1 MSKKIELVTF
11 VILTNLLIS
20 VFAYAQTPSTP
31 APPAAAAVAAT
42 NSTTTSASKEQ
53 YEFEEVEEGGGNSI
67 KLLLAEGNKK
77 RIRRYLNLTSG
88 IKHDEEISLPELPL
102 TYKGA
107 IELIDIQRIKG
118 TDIFRILP
126 LNKPGN
132 ATTSANGIITVH
144 NKKTGQILA
153 ELHIE
158 IRDQNISKQLREIQA
173 LLADIEGI
181 EYKIVNGKIVL
192 DGFVL
197 FTKDLKRISNVMA
210 QYDPASVSS
219 LVTLSPV
226 ARKKIVEYIEREVN
240 NPEVTVTAVGDF
252 IKLEG
257 FVNSAEEKSR
267 IANIAMLY
275 LPEMVQEKSDLK
287 NLSIIEKKP
296 SGKFEDY
303 IINNIQVR
311 KSEEKNEPPPKMI
324 QFVMH
329 VVEYSERY
337 LKSFS
342 FVFSPSL
349 TNLDSTTQSQARA
362 PGSISEIAG
371 LVNNLLPKLNWA
383 RNHGFIRLLDTA
395 SLLVQDKAN
404 SAMINRSIT
413 VNNGSTTAAGS
424 AQGGAGQGAQQQ
436 ASQQTNYQIS
446 MTINKPAIKAERSG
460 LVSFDLNASSKADGS
475 QSPTTNVSTS
485 VTVRDRQSAAL
496 AGVISKKSEN
506 EFGGPTGAGA
516 IITLNHGK
524 KFNKSTSNYV
534 LFITPIIKSNASS
547 GVEQVK
553 KKFRMKE

>member
-1 MSKKIELVTF
+1 MLKNFNF
-11 VILTNLLIS
+11 VFLLSITSLFIS
-20 VFAYAQTPSTP
+20 VFAYAQTPATP
-31 APPAAAAVAAT
+31 APPAT
-42 NSTTTSASKEQ
+42 SSTTSNSKDQ
-53 YEFEEVEEGGGNSI
+53 YDFEEVEEAGGNSI

-77 RIRRYLNLTSG
+77 RIRRYLNLISG
-88 IKHDEEISLPELPL
+88 IKHDEEISLPEVPL

-126 LNKPGN
+126 LSKPG
-132 ATTSANGIITVH
+132 AGTTAANGIITIH

-153 ELHIE
+153 EVHIE

-181 EYKIVNGKIVL
+181 EYKIVNNKIVL

-219 LVTLSPV
+219 LVTLSPI

-240 NPEVTVTAVGDF
+240 NPEVTITAVGDF

-257 FVNSAEEKSR
+257 FVNSNEEKSR

-275 LPEMVQEKSDLK
+275 LPEMVQEKSDAIK
-287 NLSIIEKKP
+287 NLSIIEKRP
-296 SGKFEDY
+296 SAKFEDY

-329 VVEYSERY
+329 IVEYNERY
-337 LKSFS
+337 LKNFS

-349 TNLDSTTQSQARA
+349 TSLDVGAQQNRA

-371 LVNNLLPKLNWA
+371 IVNNLLPKLNWA
-383 RNHGFIRLLDTA
+383 RKHGFTRLLDTA
-395 SLLVQDKAN
+395 SILVQDKAKT
-404 SAMINRSIT
+404 ALINRSVT
-413 VNNGSTTAAGS
+413 VANVAPSTTP
-424 AQGGAGQGAQQQ
+424 GQQP
-436 ASQQTNYQIS
+436 QQTTQTTYQVS
-446 MTINKPAIKAERSG
+446 MTIKNPAIKAERSG
-460 LVSFDLNASSKADGS
+460 LIYFELAANSKSDGS
-475 QSPTTNVSTS
+475 QTPVTNVETT

-506 EFGGPTGAGA
+506 QYGGPPTGVGP

-524 KFNKSTSNYV
+524 EFTKNSSNYV

>member
-1 MSKKIELVTF
+1 MFKKIEF
-11 VILTNLLIS
+11 VVFITLANLFVS
-20 VFAYAQTPSTP
+20 VLAHAQTPSTP
-31 APPAAAAVAAT
+31 TPPATSLPTAST
-42 NSTTTSASKEQ
+42 NNKDQSD
-53 YEFEEVEEGGGNSI
+53 FEEVEEGGGNSI
-67 KLLLAEGNKK
+67 KLLIAEANKK
-77 RIRRYLNLTSG
+77 RIRRYLSLTSG
-88 IKHDEEISLPELPL
+88 LKHDEEISLPEVPL
-102 TYKGA
+102 TFKGA

-126 LNKPGN
+126 LNKPGA
-132 ATTSANGIITVH
+132 ATAAANGIITIH

-210 QYDPASVSS
+210 QYDPATVSS

-240 NPEVTVTAVGDF
+240 NPEVTITAVGDF

-275 LPEMVQEKSDLK
+275 LPEMVQEKSDAIK

-311 KSEEKNEPPPKMI
+311 KNEEKNEPPPKMI

-342 FVFSPSL
+342 FIFSPTIS
-349 TNLDSTTQSQARA
+349 TLDSNSQQQARA
-362 PGSISEIAG
+362 PSSISDIAT

-395 SLLVQDKAN
+395 SILIQDKAK
-404 SAMINRSIT
+404 SGKISRSIT
-413 VNNGSTTAAGS
+413 VNNGLTTAPQVS
-424 AQGGAGQGAQQQ
+424 GAGQQQQ
-436 ASQQTNYQIS
+436 QNSQQTTYLLS
-446 MTINKPAIKAERSG
+446 MTVNEPAIKAERSG
-460 LVSFDLNASSKADGS
+460 LVYFALNASSQAQGS
-475 QSPTTNVSTS
+475 QAPNTTVETT

-506 EFGGPTGAGA
+506 SYGAPSSNSAGTSTA
-516 IITLNHGK
+516 SLFSLNHGK
-524 KFNKSTSNYV
+524 GLTKSTSNYV
-534 LFITPIIKSNASS
+534 LFITPIIKTNASS